1 MQTTQYMNATDY
13 QTLVVHL
20 SQFRLYNISNGNLN
34 NNIVFCFVFLNFM
47 SNDEK
52 RTSNET
58 VVKTFILKGT
68 KLCIVMGSLG
78 VMGGETTNI
87 LLWR

>member
-1 MQTTQYMNATDY
+1 
-13 QTLVVHL
+13 
-20 SQFRLYNISNGNLN
+20 
-34 NNIVFCFVFLNFM
+34 M